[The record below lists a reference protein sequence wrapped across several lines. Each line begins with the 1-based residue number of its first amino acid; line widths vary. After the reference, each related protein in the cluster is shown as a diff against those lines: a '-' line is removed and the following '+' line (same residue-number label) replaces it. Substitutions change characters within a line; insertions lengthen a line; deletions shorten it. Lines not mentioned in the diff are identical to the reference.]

1 MLDTLMLI
9 LDNDDEGRINV
20 IHAAAKHFLYTDM
33 ESFFLLV
40 RLAHVM
46 CPGMVDGELS
56 DNEQLQFLHTAGEL
70 STEVVQG
77 TKLLVQRAIVS
88 FYKDGGSNDN
98 FTFVCRDAIQV

>member
-9 LDNDDEGRINV
+9 LDNDDEGRINT

-46 CPGMVDGELS
+46 CPGMAAGELS
-56 DNEQLQFLHTAGEL
+56 DHEQMQFLHTAGEL
-70 STEVVQG
+70 STEVIEG

-88 FYKDGGSNDN
+88 FYKEGGSFDN
-98 FTFVCRDAIQV
+98 FTFVCRDDIQV